1 MHNSSSSVFCISI
14 STVKICVLHHKI
26 SAALIIEALDLV
38 RKFRKVPT
46 PKVYANVVGIDT
58 VIKFHW
64 DVKEFGFI
72 ECTLS
77 EDYLK
82 LFVMD
87 DNSNILVNDVEIDN
101 VEYNSID
108 FIIEYFWRV
117 VSGEIKIF
125 GKKG

>member
-1 MHNSSSSVFCISI
+1 MDLKEIFENS
-14 STVKICVLHHKI
+14 K
-26 SAALIIEALDLV
+26 DLV
-38 RKFRKVPT
+38 NKEVELNGWIRNHRRQ
-46 PKVYANVVGIDT
+46 
-58 VIKFHW
+58 
-64 DVKEFGFI
+64 KEFGFI

-87 DNSNILVNDVEIDN
+87 DNSNVLVNDVEIDN

-117 VSGEIKIF
+117 VSGEIKNIWDLMNTTYDKF
-125 GKKG
+125 VRTTDKQHEKVVQHI